1 MQVSGHSEGQP
12 ANQGLSRPTTARL
25 VNHGLR
31 WSTRSLVNLGSTPN
45 QLTRVS
51 AIQPGQI
58 LVAVVSHPKGH
69 SAQTSISEI
78 RQGVSREWRAGH
90 ASNDPVSSHYLS
102 AIRSMSL
109 SAQISQSG
117 LWDLT
122 SQLVEQSDQWT
133 ESGKAVKRPSQTAVS
148 ESVGQSV
155 DQSISD
161 AVSWKSGADDLIVS
175 EHVDLKSI
183 TARMELIS

>member
-1 MQVSGHSEGQP
+1 
-12 ANQGLSRPTTARL
+12 
-25 VNHGLR
+25 
-31 WSTRSLVNLGSTPN
+31 
-45 QLTRVS
+45 
-51 AIQPGQI
+51 
-58 LVAVVSHPKGH
+58 
-69 SAQTSISEI
+69 
-78 RQGVSREWRAGH
+78 
-90 ASNDPVSSHYLS
+90 
-102 AIRSMSL
+102 MSL